1 LPRVRPL
8 SDMGGHRFK
17 HKDFKSD
24 IMTVTTTSD
33 GLGASPAR
41 ASDPVRSWLGIL
53 VVLVIAMVAVGGAT
67 RLTGSGLSITEWKPV
82 TGAIPPLSH
91 EAWEAEFSK
100 YRQIPQ
106 YQLLNRGM
114 SLDEFKSIYWWEWGH
129 RQLGRF
135 IGLAFFVP
143 LVWFWARGQIRG
155 RFALGLVGLGVL
167 GGMQG
172 AVGWIMVASGLEPGM
187 TAVAP
192 IKLMLH
198 LTIASAILAGLV
210 WLLAGMTRQPEP
222 LDQGAVVRSRVLL
235 GLVLLQ
241 IALGGLVAG
250 SKAGFTYNTWPL
262 MDGQFVPPVSA
273 LLMTQ
278 PWIQNFVHNVVLV
291 QFNHRLVAYFL
302 VVFTVWHA
310 WRVGRSAPDSIAAR
324 GAWALAGLVLAQMVL
339 GIVTLLLVVPLWAGL
354 AHQILAMLVL
364 CGAVVHA
371 RWLRAE
377 AVRPIASP
385 ALA

>member
-1 LPRVRPL
+1 
-8 SDMGGHRFK
+8 
-17 HKDFKSD
+17 
-24 IMTVTTTSD
+24 MTVTTTSD

-278 PWIQNFVHNVVLV
+278 PWIENFVDNVVLV

-302 VVFTVWHA
+302 VAFAVWHA
-310 WRVGRSAPDSIAAR
+310 WRIGRSAPASPAAR
-324 GAWALAGLVLAQMVL
+324 GAWGLAGLVLAQMAL